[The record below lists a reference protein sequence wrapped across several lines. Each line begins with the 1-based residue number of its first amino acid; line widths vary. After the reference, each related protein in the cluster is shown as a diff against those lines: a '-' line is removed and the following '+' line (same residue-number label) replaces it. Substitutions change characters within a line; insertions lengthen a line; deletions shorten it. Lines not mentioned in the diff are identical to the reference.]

1 MYISLGGFFVLL
13 VVVILTS
20 GFYFFK
26 FAEVRSPN
34 EENKADNSSTIRTEN
49 FQKNKKFIQ
58 DNAMKWEIQSS
69 DHLKLVSQYI
79 PAKNQTL
86 KTVLLNHGY
95 RGNHSDMS
103 DYAVMFYNMGYNV
116 LMVDHRSSG
125 NSEGKYIGY
134 GYLEAKDNL
143 LWINKII
150 EKNGQD
156 SDILVMG
163 ESMGAATTMMLS
175 GMNPPK
181 QVKCY
186 IEDAGYSSVSE
197 EIKYQAKGMFHLPN
211 WISSF
216 MVPVVS
222 TYSKIFAGYDYYQA
236 SAVDFLKKNNR
247 AMLFIH
253 GEKDDFVPTKFIDD
267 VYQATQGPKEKYK
280 VPNAKHVQSYAK
292 NTEKYEERVKSFT
305 QKYFN

>member
-103 DYAVMFYNMGYNV
+103 DYAVMFYNMG
-116 LMVDHRSSG
+116 
-125 NSEGKYIGY
+125 
-134 GYLEAKDNL
+134 
-143 LWINKII
+143 
-150 EKNGQD
+150 
-156 SDILVMG
+156 
-163 ESMGAATTMMLS
+163 
-175 GMNPPK
+175 
-181 QVKCY
+181 
-186 IEDAGYSSVSE
+186 
-197 EIKYQAKGMFHLPN
+197 
-211 WISSF
+211 
-216 MVPVVS
+216 
-222 TYSKIFAGYDYYQA
+222 
-236 SAVDFLKKNNR
+236 
-247 AMLFIH
+247 
-253 GEKDDFVPTKFIDD
+253 
-267 VYQATQGPKEKYK
+267 
-280 VPNAKHVQSYAK
+280 
-292 NTEKYEERVKSFT
+292 
-305 QKYFN
+305 